1 MKPQRIAEAG
11 FRFCGFGSCI
21 GIKSSCSESKP
32 CQLKF
37 GVWISDK
44 KMFRSSQLLTA
55 SHSAIYTHGPPVHS
69 HLLIKLLR
77 SLIAYTL
84 TYRLR
89 LVNVIGRPNKSY
101 RHISQ
106 RIATHIFTTYFY
118 ISQHITTYHQS
129 IATRPAV

>member
-55 SHSAIYTHGPPVHS
+55 SHSAIYTRTFS
-69 HLLIKLLR
+69 AFALAYKT
-77 SLIAYTL
+77 IAQSN
-84 TYRLR
+84 RLY
-89 LVNVIGRPNKSY
+89 VNVSFAISKRY
-101 RHISQ
+101 RS
-106 RIATHIFTTYFY
+106 
-118 ISQHITTYHQS
+118 
-129 IATRPAV
+129 PK